1 MRRREFIALLGGGVA
16 GWPLAARAQQPE
28 RMRRI
33 GVLTPFIEGDQEAKA
48 WLTAFQEGLQ
58 QLGWAQGRNV
68 SIDYRWAEDRLQINA
83 AELVKMAP
91 DVLFAAATPALE
103 ALRQQTHSLPIVF
116 VQVSDPVKLGLVANL
131 ARPGGNITGFTN
143 FEHAIGGKWLELIRD
158 TAPGAMRVLVIF
170 EPDIS
175 AQLAYLQAIEAAA
188 PTFRV
193 ELARASVRNA
203 AEIERA
209 IDAFAQEPK
218 GALIVVPSALGIAHC
233 DLIVARA
240 ARHHLPAIYPY
251 PVFARGGGFISY
263 GVDLADLYR
272 RADLV
277 NRQVAVIA
285 ATSMPAALA
294 AKAATTTIPIVYEGG
309 ADPVEFGLVASLN
322 RPGGNVTGV
331 SNFSGS
337 IAAKIFELLHE
348 LIPNSEMITV
358 LVNPTNPSLALST
371 AKDAEAAG
379 RALGRQIQIL
389 NASTA
394 DEIDAAFA
402 TLAQLRAGA
411 LLIGSDAFF
420 NSRRVHLAMLAA
432 RYRVPAL
439 LNAREF
445 PTAGGLMSYGASI
458 TDAYRQTGVYTG
470 KVLKGARPA
479 DLPVLQPT
487 KFELVI
493 NVRTAKALG
502 LEVPPTLLARAD
514 EVIE

>member
-1 MRRREFIALLGGGVA
+1 MKRRQFITLLGGA
-16 GWPLAARAQQPE
+16 AAAWPLAARAQQATKLPTVGFLNSASPDAFAPMVAGFRQGLNE
-28 RMRRI
+28 A
-33 GVLTPFIEGDQEAKA
+33 GYVDGQNVAIE
-48 WLTAFQEGLQ
+48 F
-58 QLGWAQGRNV
+58 
-68 SIDYRWAEDRLQINA
+68 RWAEGRNDRL
-83 AELVKMAP
+83 
-91 DVLFAAATPALE
+91 PAL
-103 ALRQQTHSLPIVF
+103 A
-116 VQVSDPVKLGLVANL
+116 
-131 ARPGGNITGFTN
+131 
-143 FEHAIGGKWLELIRD
+143 
-158 TAPGAMRVLVIF
+158 
-170 EPDIS
+170 
-175 AQLAYLQAIEAAA
+175 
-188 PTFRV
+188 
-193 ELARASVRNA
+193 
-203 AEIERA
+203 
-209 IDAFAQEPK
+209 
-218 GALIVVPSALGIAHC
+218 
-233 DLIVARA
+233 
-240 ARHHLPAIYPY
+240 
-251 PVFARGGGFISY
+251 
-263 GVDLADLYR
+263 
-272 RADLV
+272 ADLV

-294 AKAATTTIPIVYEGG
+294 AKAATTTIPIVFEGG

-348 LIPNSEMITV
+348 LIPNSEMIAV

-445 PTAGGLMSYGASI
+445 PAAGGLMSYGASI

-493 NVRTAKALG
+493 NIRTAKALG
-502 LEVPPTLLARAD
+502 LDIPPTLLATAD

>member
-1 MRRREFIALLGGGVA
+1 VKRREFITLLGGA
-16 GWPLAARAQQPE
+16 AAWPLAARAQQATKLPT
-28 RMRRI
+28 I
-33 GVLTPFIEGDQEAKA
+33 GFLNGGSSDAFAPMVAAFRQGLNEAGYVEGQNVAIE
-48 WLTAFQEGLQ
+48 F
-58 QLGWAQGRNV
+58 
-68 SIDYRWAEDRLQINA
+68 RWAEGRNDRL
-83 AELVKMAP
+83 
-91 DVLFAAATPALE
+91 PAL
-103 ALRQQTHSLPIVF
+103 A
-116 VQVSDPVKLGLVANL
+116 
-131 ARPGGNITGFTN
+131 
-143 FEHAIGGKWLELIRD
+143 
-158 TAPGAMRVLVIF
+158 
-170 EPDIS
+170 
-175 AQLAYLQAIEAAA
+175 
-188 PTFRV
+188 
-193 ELARASVRNA
+193 
-203 AEIERA
+203 
-209 IDAFAQEPK
+209 
-218 GALIVVPSALGIAHC
+218 
-233 DLIVARA
+233 
-240 ARHHLPAIYPY
+240 
-251 PVFARGGGFISY
+251 
-263 GVDLADLYR
+263 
-272 RADLV
+272 ADLV

-294 AKAATTTIPIVYEGG
+294 AKAATTTIPIVFEGG

-337 IAAKIFELLHE
+337 MAAKIFELLHE
-348 LIPNSEMITV
+348 LIPNSSMIAV
-358 LVNPTNPSLALST
+358 LVNPTSPSLALST

-402 TLAQLRAGA
+402 SLTQLGAGA
-411 LLIGSDAFF
+411 LLIGPDVFF

-432 RYRVPAL
+432 RYGVPAL

-445 PTAGGLMSYGASI
+445 PAAGGLMSYGASI

-502 LEVPPTLLARAD
+502 LKLPDKLLALAD